1 MKKTRMEIDRQAE
14 DQVLR
19 RKKPLCRS
27 MNFAIFDGMLNRFRD
42 SQDIIDYYSRAG
54 LNGLEVIRS
63 GEPDQGKIK
72 ADMING
78 VHLYFHIFWMDFWR
92 REFDRL
98 DREFDSRDQWID
110 YYGGMEREA
119 YLSCVRKDLEY
130 AEEVGAKY
138 VVFHVSEVTLRESYT
153 FDYRYSD
160 EEVIDSALE
169 VINTL
174 LDEREYPFD
183 FLVENLW
190 WSGLTMK
197 DPALTR
203 KLVEGIHSD
212 RKGIM
217 LDMGHFM
224 NTNADLVTSE
234 DAVAYLHGMLDA
246 HEAAGF
252 PVTDWIRGIH
262 LQMSLSGDYVKKFKK
277 EWADHPMDFEGIPF
291 YELFRLAYEHAN
303 RIDLHQ
309 PFIGIGVRDLID
321 RIDPLYVTE
330 EFTQRSREEYEQFIM
345 AQGGLL
351 GYLVK

>member
-1 MKKTRMEIDRQAE
+1 
-14 DQVLR
+14 
-19 RKKPLCRS
+19 
-27 MNFAIFDGMLNRFRD
+27 MNFAIFDGMLNRFD
-42 SQDIIDYYSRAG
+42 SSEDIMNYYKKAG
-54 LNGLEVIRS
+54 LNGLEVIQS

-72 ADMING
+72 PEMING

-92 REFDRL
+92 GEYERL
-98 DREFDSRDQWID
+98 DREFDSRNQWIE
-110 YYGGMEREA
+110 YYGGMDREA

-130 AEEVGAKY
+130 AEEVGARY

-169 VINTL
+169 VINSL

-203 KLVEGIHSD
+203 RLVEGIHSD

-217 LDMGHFM
+217 LDTGHYM
-224 NTNADLVTSE
+224 NTNPDLKTPE
-234 DAVAYLHGMLDA
+234 DAVAYLHAMLDA
-246 HEAAGF
+246 HEAAGL
-252 PVTDWIRGIH
+252 PITDWIKGLH
-262 LQMSLSGDYVKKFKK
+262 LQMSLSGDYVRQFKRD
-277 EWADHPMDFEGIPF
+277 WADHPMNFEGIPF

-309 PFIGIGVRDLID
+309 PFIGMGVCDLIE

-330 EFTQRSREEYEQFIM
+330 EFTQNSREEYEQFIM

-351 GYLVK
+351 GYLV

>member
-1 MKKTRMEIDRQAE
+1 
-14 DQVLR
+14 
-19 RKKPLCRS
+19 

-42 SQDIIDYYSRAG
+42 SRDIIDYYSRAG

-63 GEPDQGKIK
+63 GEPDQGKILPE
-72 ADMING
+72 MVNG

-92 REFDRL
+92 GDYERL
-98 DREFDSRDQWID
+98 DREFDSRDQWIE
-110 YYGGMEREA
+110 YYGGMDREA
-119 YLSCVRKDLEY
+119 YLSCVRKDLEF
-130 AEEVGAKY
+130 AEEMGAKY

-169 VINTL
+169 VINAL
-174 LDEREYPFD
+174 LDERDYPFD

-197 DPALTR
+197 DPLLTR
-203 KLVEGIHSD
+203 RLVEGIHSD

-217 LDMGHFM
+217 LDTGHYM
-224 NTNADLVTSE
+224 NTNPDLHTPE
-234 DAVAYLHGMLDA
+234 DAVAYLHEMLNL
-246 HEAAGF
+246 HEAAGL
-252 PVTDWIRGIH
+252 PITDWIKGLH
-262 LQMSLSGDYVKKFKK
+262 LQMSLSGDYVRQFKK
-277 EWADHPMDFEGIPF
+277 DWAENPMEFEGIPF

-309 PFIGIGVRDLID
+309 PFIGMGVRDLIE

-330 EFTQRSREEYEQFIM
+330 EFSQKSREEYEQFIM

-351 GYLVK
+351 GYLK